1 MEWRKIEH
9 SMIVAERTRKWQ
21 EALQASL
28 PILVV
33 LPFAEEED
41 ARQPEKLTAPNFA
54 NEIFPPQVVGKELR
68 LVASA
73 LDRD

>member
-1 MEWRKIEH
+1 MVVEKT
-9 SMIVAERTRKWQ
+9 TRQHVK
-21 EALQASL
+21 ARRPST
-28 PILVV
+28 LVPEV
-33 LPFAEEED
+33 HLFDEEED
-41 ARQPEKLTAPNFA
+41 ARLPEKLTAPNFA